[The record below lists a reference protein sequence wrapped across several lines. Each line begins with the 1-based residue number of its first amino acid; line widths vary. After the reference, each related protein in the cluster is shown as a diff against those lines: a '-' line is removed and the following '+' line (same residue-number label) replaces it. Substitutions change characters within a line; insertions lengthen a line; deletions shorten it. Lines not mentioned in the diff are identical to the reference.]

1 MSARRTAPLIALLL
15 GLLAAAGARGET
27 PLGRLFFTPSER
39 AALDRNEPP
48 AETARALPRVD
59 GIVQRKG
66 APPTVWIDGQPRR
79 DVPADTRRARVVG
92 PDGQPVWR
100 TVGAAG
106 EDEAQPSIRIRRHT
120 R

>member
-66 APPTVWIDGQPRR
+66 APATVWIDGQPRR

-100 TVGAAG
+100 TVGEPADATDG
-106 EDEAQPSIRIRRHT
+106 PILHIQRHD